1 MILLAGLL
9 GTCPHDLFHAA
20 GSALHCFWF
29 QLHRCTVQSAQ
40 SEMFWCSGHSNVWRE
55 LPSVLLNSS
64 WTQFDLTH
72 FRNVLTNKFIACVNP
87 CAVGCMQWWKNWHSW
102 VRMVPYTILPT
113 LKDTI
118 LHRFCPKI
126 QWDWK
131 KVFEL
136 DYAMESHSFE
146 ESWIENHAFE
156 DIHDDNL

>member
-1 MILLAGLL
+1 ML
-9 GTCPHDLFHAA
+9 
-20 GSALHCFWF
+20 
-29 QLHRCTVQSAQ
+29 Q
-40 SEMFWCSGHSNVWRE
+40 FWCSGHSNIWRE

-64 WTQFDLTH
+64 STQFDPTH
-72 FRNVLTNKFIACVNP
+72 FRNVLTNKFVACVNP
-87 CAVGCMQWWKNWHSW
+87 CDFGCMQWWKNWHSW

-118 LHRFCPKI
+118 LHRYCLSHCWSLLSSFWFVADCFLVFFPFRFCPKI